1 MTDKL
6 GIETYLIISPKKF
19 SIFLFDKKKLE
30 IFHKEELEI
39 ENNINNIN
47 LDILKKFLEEN
58 IFKIEKKL
66 GEFIQNIFLVI
77 DNNNY
82 ILNLFVGVKKKNY
95 EKTIYKKNLE
105 TTLTDVRDLFK
116 ENYKDYKIMHMIIN
130 NYIVE
135 GKHNEKFTDNFCS
148 DTICLEIQFISIS
161 NKFIYE
167 IDKVLDL
174 YQIKIINYLDQNYI
188 NKIFE
193 GNIMQLPKKAHF
205 ILNGFNENEVQV
217 VQKNVRKIGFFEKF
231 FQLFS

>member
-6 GIETYLIISPKKF
+6 GIETYLTISPNKF
-19 SIFLFDKKKLE
+19 GIFLFDKKKLE
-30 IFHKEELEI
+30 IFHKEEFEI

-58 IFKIEKKL
+58 VFKIERKL
-66 GEFIQNIFLVI
+66 GKFIKNIFLVI
-77 DNNNY
+77 DNNN
-82 ILNLFVGVKKKNY
+82 ILNLFVGIKKKNY
-95 EKTIYKKNLE
+95 EKNIYKKNLE
-105 TTLTDVRDLFK
+105 IILTDARDLFK
-116 ENYKDYKIMHMIIN
+116 ENYKDYTIMHMIIN

-135 GKHNEKFTDNFCS
+135 GKHYEKFTDNLYS

-161 NKFIYE
+161 NKLIYE

-188 NKIFE
+188 NKVFE
-193 GNIMQLPKKAHF
+193 ENNIQLPKKAHF
-205 ILNGFNENEVQV
+205 ILNGFNDNEVQV
-217 VQKNVRKIGFFEKF
+217 IPKKIGKMGFFEKF

>member
-82 ILNLFVGVKKKNY
+82 ILNLFVGVKKK
-95 EKTIYKKNLE
+95 IMKKLYI
-105 TTLTDVRDLFK
+105 K
-116 ENYKDYKIMHMIIN
+116 KI
-130 NYIVE
+130 
-135 GKHNEKFTDNFCS
+135 
-148 DTICLEIQFISIS
+148 
-161 NKFIYE
+161 
-167 IDKVLDL
+167 
-174 YQIKIINYLDQNYI
+174 
-188 NKIFE
+188 
-193 GNIMQLPKKAHF
+193 
-205 ILNGFNENEVQV
+205 
-217 VQKNVRKIGFFEKF
+217 
-231 FQLFS
+231 

>member
-1 MTDKL
+1 
-6 GIETYLIISPKKF
+6 
-19 SIFLFDKKKLE
+19 
-30 IFHKEELEI
+30 
-39 ENNINNIN
+39 
-47 LDILKKFLEEN
+47 
-58 IFKIEKKL
+58 
-66 GEFIQNIFLVI
+66 
-77 DNNNY
+77 
-82 ILNLFVGVKKKNY
+82 
-95 EKTIYKKNLE
+95 
-105 TTLTDVRDLFK
+105 
-116 ENYKDYKIMHMIIN
+116 MHMIIN

-193 GNIMQLPKKAHF
+193 GNNMQLPKKAHF